1 MKSNFNEAY
10 FGGLRT
16 EIVEMVPLNCHS
28 ILDVGCGYGVLGRY
42 LKENGANEV
51 YGIELSANAAA
62 EAGKVLDKVVVG
74 NVESVQLPFVAGY
87 FDCII
92 CADVLE
98 HLIDPWN
105 VLNKLKQYLKPGGCI
120 IASIPNI
127 GFHRVVRKLMKGRWE
142 YSESGVLDRTHLRF
156 FTLDGILS
164 LFIDNGMKIQQI
176 NRKIDSGLNM
186 KLLNIIL
193 LNSIKESL
201 VIQYIIKATL

>member
-10 FGGLRT
+10 YGGLRM
-16 EIVEMVPLNCHS
+16 EIVEMVPVDCRA
-28 ILDVGCGYGVLGRY
+28 ILDVGCGYGVLGKY
-42 LKENGANEV
+42 LKENGVNEV
-51 YGIELSANAAA
+51 CGIELSANAAA
-62 EAGKVLDKVVVG
+62 EASKVLDEVVVG
-74 NVESVQLPFVAGY
+74 SVESVQLPFLTGY

-105 VLNKLKQYLKPGGCI
+105 VLSNLKRYLKPGGCI

-127 GFHRVVRKLMKGRWE
+127 GFHRVVRSLMKGRWE
-142 YSESGVLDRTHLRF
+142 YTGSGVLDRTHLRF

-164 LFIDNGMKIQQI
+164 LFVDNGMKIQQI

-193 LNSIKESL
+193 LNTIKESL
-201 VIQYIIKATL
+201 VIQYIIKATI

>member
-1 MKSNFNEAY
+1 MKSNFNDAY
-10 FGGLRT
+10 FGGLRM
-16 EIVEMVPLNCHS
+16 EIVEMVPDECRA

-42 LKENGANEV
+42 LKENGVNEV
-51 YGIELSANAAA
+51 CGIELSPNAAD
-62 EAGKVLDKVVVG
+62 EARKVLDEVVVG
-74 NVESVQLPFVAGY
+74 NVEFVELPFLTGH

-105 VLNKLKQYLKPGGCI
+105 VLSNLKRYLKPGGCI

-127 GFHRVVRKLMKGRWE
+127 GFHRVVRSLMKGRWE
-142 YSESGVLDRTHLRF
+142 YTGSGVLDRTHLRF
-156 FTLDGILS
+156 FTLDGILG
-164 LFIDNGMKIQQI
+164 LFVDNGMKIQKI

-193 LNSIKESL
+193 FNTIKESL
-201 VIQYIIKATL
+201 VIQYIIKATI